1 MAASA
6 AALERR
12 RGGCGHALCKSV
24 CKAGKGSCGVARLG
38 GGASLELPAGRQPEA
53 EPLALHRSFHAAS
66 SPARSWEETGER
78 PPAHGPQGHAC
89 RRHPAGHRPSRHR

>member
-12 RGGCGHALCKSV
+12 RGGCGHALCRSV
-24 CKAGKGSCGVARLG
+24 CKVGKGSCGIAHPG

-53 EPLALHRSFHAAS
+53 EPLALRRSFRAA
-66 SPARSWEETGER
+66 
-78 PPAHGPQGHAC
+78 
-89 RRHPAGHRPSRHR
+89 